1 MVHPVR
7 QELQQPNTFMV
18 PQVVGNV
25 RFSSTEPP
33 RSPTRCTK
41 VFQLQIPDRQACL
54 TVSNHLA
61 YVNTIQDSLDKHV
74 ELCYQ
79 PESAR
84 PGILY
89 KVVG

>member
-1 MVHPVR
+1 
-7 QELQQPNTFMV
+7 MV

-33 RSPTRCTK
+33 RTPTRRTK
-41 VFQLQIPDRQACL
+41 VFQLQIPDRQAYL
-54 TVSNHLA
+54 IVSSHLA
-61 YVNTIQDSLDKHV
+61 YVNTIQDPLDKHV